1 MAAEK
6 TAQSRVGQGN
16 RVGPRTNFGL
26 TWINRVNGRTPYWRA
41 PSWYLPHGSDKP
53 PENVN
58 LSPLADKPDE
68 LLKRCQGYESEAL
81 AWRAGVRGHVGSFD
95 GTFGQ
100 IIQKYLHDEEST
112 FRALRPSSRHPYEF
126 YANRLHYELGD
137 KRIDEVTGLDLK
149 RWHERWSESGEKL
162 AASKMMRAVLD
173 AAISFSIMSAKPGSP
188 ELRAASELREV
199 LKTAS
204 RKIPNPRRRESVIT
218 ADQVVALRAAA
229 HADNRPS
236 CALVYAMVFETTLRL
251 WDVIGQ
257 WWPMDAPLISDV
269 VMAPHTSMKES
280 KKWFG
285 IRWEDIDASLVLRYV
300 PSKTSAKTGLAVTYP
315 LTRAPMV
322 MEELAHWPDDKRRG
336 PLIVADGTGLP
347 YSSNYFGEQWRKDR
361 KAAGISDKIWAR
373 DLRASGI
380 TEGRASGVST
390 DDAAKVAGHASTKTT
405 AAVYDRATLEA
416 AERFADARA
425 AKRGKK

>member
-6 TAQSRVGQGN
+6 TAPSRIA
-16 RVGPRTNFGL
+16 VGPRSNYGL
-26 TWINRVNGRTPYWRA
+26 TWINRKNGRTPYWRA
-41 PSWYLPHGSDKP
+41 PAWYLPHGADKP

-81 AWRAGVRGHVGSFD
+81 AWRAGLRSHVGSFD

-112 FRALRPSSRHPYEF
+112 FRALRPGSRHPYEF
-126 YANRLHYELGD
+126 YANKLAFELGEL
-137 KRIDEVTGLDLK
+137 RVDEVTGIDLK
-149 RWHERWSESGEKL
+149 RWHERWSEGGEKL

-173 AAISFSIMSAKPGSP
+173 AAISFTIMSAKPGSP

-204 RKIPNPRRRESVIT
+204 RKIPNPKRRESTVTAEQVI
-218 ADQVVALRAAA
+218 ALRVAA
-229 HADNRPS
+229 HADGRPS

-269 VMAPHTSMKES
+269 VMTPHTSMKES

-285 IRWEDIDASLVLRYV
+285 IRWEDVGPGLVLRYV

-322 MEELAHWPDDKRRG
+322 MEELAHWPEPRTG
-336 PLIVADGTGLP
+336 PMIVCEGTGMP
-347 YSSNYFGEQWRKDR
+347 YSSNYFGEKWRLDR
-361 KAAGISDKIWAR
+361 KAAGIADNVWAR

-380 TEGRASGVST
+380 TEGRASGAST

-405 AAVYDRATLEA
+405 SAVYDRATLEA

-425 AKRGKK
+425 AKRKEGGKK